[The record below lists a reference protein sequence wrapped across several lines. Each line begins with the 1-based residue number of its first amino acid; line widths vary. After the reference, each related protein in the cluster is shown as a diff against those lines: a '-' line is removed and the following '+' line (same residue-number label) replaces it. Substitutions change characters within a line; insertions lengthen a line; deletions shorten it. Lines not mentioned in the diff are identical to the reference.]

1 MAEAP
6 KVPRT
11 RKAANQG
18 VKPETPAAAST
29 APKSEIPDTEQKSS
43 FVAGVQGVIDWLNVV
58 DDFKIK
64 GHRNFLPRWVFVLIV
79 LAIKAL

>member
-11 RKAANQG
+11 RKAPNKS
-18 VKPETPAAAST
+18 VKPETPASSS

-79 LAIKAL
+79 LALKAL